1 MIQRLYPLDKAIDN
15 FGYNLDTVLAIY
27 YANVELMD
35 QCDFTAANMVR
46 FRSPSMDVGTAFE
59 MGYVAALGKP
69 VLGYYDAVPFY
80 GSLEEPGTYQERVF
94 AYNYTA
100 STEDRFDKD
109 NLEVEGFGGTEN
121 LMLWGAVN
129 DTGYPLGETVF
140 DACSNAADWVL
151 TK

>member
-1 MIQRLYPLDKAIDN
+1 MQTSNSWISVISRLPIWCDLGAPVWTLERRLRWDMLPPLAN
-15 FGYNLDTVLAIY
+15 PSLAITTPFP
-27 YANVELMD
+27 
-35 QCDFTAANMVR
+35 FTDLLRNQ
-46 FRSPSMDVGTAFE
+46 D
-59 MGYVAALGKP
+59 
-69 VLGYYDAVPFY
+69 
-80 GSLEEPGTYQERVF
+80 YQERVF

-151 TK
+151 NK